1 MVDWL
6 EDLNQ
11 EQKEAVFQTDGPLL
25 ILAGA
30 GSGKTRV
37 IAYRIAYLI
46 QRRGVPPNS
55 ILAVTFTNKAAGEMK
70 QRVES
75 LIGKSITGM
84 WIGTFHSVCARI
96 LRIEAEKLNLKP
108 NFLIMDEND
117 SEHLIKEAQKA
128 LDLRTT
134 LGKPAGLRERI
145 SSLKN
150 NLISPQ
156 EYLSSMASSQSE
168 RSFALLYEKYQE
180 LLRVNNAL
188 DFDDLLFFTVQL
200 FRIDP
205 LTLEKFQG
213 HFKYVMVDE
222 FQDINSP
229 QYEIVK
235 LVSWKSRNLCAVGDD
250 YQAIYSWRG
259 ADVRYLLENFERDFP
274 EAKIIR
280 MERNYRSGPAILD
293 AANEVI
299 SRITRGKEKRLWST
313 KPDQHPPLVRYQAQ
327 DQIDEARFVAK
338 EIERVCLEEGR
349 TWKDF
354 AVLYRTNS
362 QSRVFE
368 EVFMSRRIP
377 FQVVGGLRFYERR
390 EVKDAVSLLAF
401 LVNPL
406 SEAHLRRILS
416 WIGGIGPSTM
426 EKATES
432 GLPLWEGLLQL
443 EELGGLKKPAH
454 QALQKI
460 LSLIE
465 YFRNEKEKQGLTELF
480 RNLLE
485 RSGYLEF
492 WQSQGTLEAQNR
504 VENVKELLNLSRQLE
519 EEYPGLS
526 SEEFLSHLSLYTDL
540 DALDEE
546 KDAVLL
552 MTVHSAKGL
561 EFPFVFLTGLEEGVF
576 PHWRSASPTEL
587 DEERRL
593 CYVAITRAQ
602 NRVYFTWGR
611 NRLYFGNWVQSE
623 VSRFLREI
631 PEEFFPGSPPISGE
645 EYLEGKRVLH
655 SAWGEGVV
663 KEVEGS
669 GEDTIIEVFFP
680 TVGRKR
686 LILKYAPI
694 TILD

>member
-6 EDLNQ
+6 ENLNE
-11 EQKEAVFQTDGPLL
+11 EQKEAVFHTDGPLL

-70 QRVES
+70 QRAES
-75 LIGKSITGM
+75 LIGKSIQGM

-108 NFLIMDEND
+108 NFLILDESD
-117 SEHLIKEAQKA
+117 SEHLIKEAHKA
-128 LDLRTT
+128 LDLKSP

-150 NLISPQ
+150 NLISPK
-156 EYLSSMASSQSE
+156 EYLSSMAFSQTE
-168 RSFALLYEKYQE
+168 RSFALLYERYQE
-180 LLRVNNAL
+180 LLRANNAL

-200 FRIDP
+200 FRFDP
-205 LTLEKFQG
+205 FTLEKYQN

-235 LVSWKSRNLCAVGDD
+235 LISWKSRNLCAVGDD

-274 EAKIIR
+274 EARIVR

-299 SRITRGKEKRLWST
+299 SRISRGKEKRLWST
-313 KPDQHPPLVRYQAQ
+313 KPDEHPPLVRYQAQ
-327 DQIDEARFVAK
+327 DQVDEARFVAK

-390 EVKDAVSLLAF
+390 EVKDAISLLSF

-406 SEAHLRRILS
+406 AETHLKRVLS
-416 WIGGIGPSTM
+416 WIGGIGASTI

-443 EELGGLKKPAH
+443 EELRSLKKPAH
-454 QALQKI
+454 QALEKI

-465 YFRNEKEKQGLTELF
+465 YFRKEKEKVNLTELF

-519 EEYPGLS
+519 EEFPGLS
-526 SEEFLSHLSLYTDL
+526 VEEFLSHLSLYTDL
-540 DALDEE
+540 DALDQE
-546 KDAVLL
+546 KDAVFL
-552 MTVHSAKGL
+552 MTAHSAKGL

-576 PHWRSASPTEL
+576 PHWRSSSPTEL

-602 NRVYFTWGR
+602 NRVYFTWAR

-623 VSRFLREI
+623 ISRFLREI

-645 EYLEGKRVLH
+645 ENLEGKRVLH

-663 KEVEGS
+663 KEVQRN
-669 GEDTIIEVFFP
+669 GEETIIEVFFP

-694 TILD
+694 TILN